1 MKGAYIVAV
10 IGLVQVLSYVIGF
23 KFGYDYTW
31 VLNKWG
37 VIQGGLLGIRLNS
50 VFSEPSYYGIS
61 IAPAFFVACYNMM
74 MKGKQDFLKPW
85 QYVIIIISYFLTF
98 SSVAYLGIF
107 VTLLLFLI
115 NFGFA
120 RYVFIVLPLIIGLY
134 TYLYQNI
141 NEFSSRIDGLQELFI
156 GEEKNS
162 FNVHGSSFVLY
173 NNYTIATENFLEN
186 PLWGTGL
193 GSHQIAYDRY
203 SVVKEFGGIYE
214 FNRSDANSMG
224 LRIMSETGLI
234 GIIFMLF
241 VIFKF
246 YIFKWRSRDERG
258 ELWVLSNAALVVI
271 LLQLLRQGNYTYNGF
286 FFYMWLYYYIWRGN
300 SETDVK
306 EQVSD

>member
-1 MKGAYIVAV
+1 
-10 IGLVQVLSYVIGF
+10 
-23 KFGYDYTW
+23 
-31 VLNKWG
+31 LNW
-37 VIQGGLLGIRLNS
+37 RLI
-50 VFSEPSYYGIS
+50 Y
-61 IAPAFFVACYNMM
+61 
-74 MKGKQDFLKPW
+74 
-85 QYVIIIISYFLTF
+85 
-98 SSVAYLGIF
+98 
-107 VTLLLFLI
+107 
-115 NFGFA
+115 
-120 RYVFIVLPLIIGLY
+120 
-134 TYLYQNI
+134 
-141 NEFSSRIDGLQELFI
+141 
-156 GEEKNS
+156 
-162 FNVHGSSFVLY
+162 
-173 NNYTIATENFLEN
+173 YTIATENFLEN